1 MLGYIWGKTLMES
14 KIVIQ
19 TLGHLCY
26 LGRGC
31 LGLSPGLQTSWQDS
45 VPKAQWWVHGQL
57 S

>member
-1 MLGYIWGKTLMES
+1 MES